1 MDTVQPIAEAEMQ
14 PATEIQPVAEQ
25 PVSVPSLRRRVFN
38 LAWPVISENFL
49 QTMLGMVDTIMVAR
63 LGPGALAGVGG
74 AIQIMFFVIAALSAT
89 SVGSSVLV
97 AQSVGARDYN
107 RASKLAKQSLVWSVL
122 ISIPL
127 ILIGLV
133 AADPIISI
141 FGMEPEPSKIGADYL
156 RVTMGTVSVL
166 TLMLLGGGV
175 LRGVGDSRT
184 PMFITM
190 VANVVNIVFTYG
202 LIFGELGM
210 PELGAV
216 GSAWGTFISRIVG
229 FAILFWVMW
238 RGVKGV
244 SIRGASDWWPDWK
257 LARQLLTIGLPAA
270 TEQMLNSVGFL
281 TMSIVVAQLGTLAL
295 AAHRVALNAMSISFL
310 PGLGFALAAT
320 ALVGQSIGARRPDE
334 AKAVTTIATQWALV
348 WMGLLALVFL
358 FFAEQ
363 IIAIFTPDPTVVA
376 IGSAGLRAIALTQPF
391 QAISMVQSGGL
402 RGTGNT
408 HFPLRVGT
416 SGIWAA
422 VLLGALLTYLT
433 QKQWDLIPIWA
444 AFLVTTPVTAYLT
457 WRKFRHTID
466 TDIKAL
472 V

>member
-1 MDTVQPIAEAEMQ
+1 METTQTMAAESDA
-14 PATEIQPVAEQ
+14 PAVALPPQ
-25 PVSVPSLRRRVFN
+25 APPQASSMRRRVFD

-49 QTMLGMVDTIMVAR
+49 QTMLGIVDTIMVAR
-63 LGPGALAGVGG
+63 LGPAALAGVGS
-74 AIQIMFFVIAALSAT
+74 AIQIMFFIISALSAT

-97 AQSVGARDYN
+97 AQSVGAHN
-107 RASKLAKQSLVWSVL
+107 FQRASRLAKQSLVWSVI

-127 ILIGLV
+127 LLIGLV
-133 AADPIISI
+133 AAEPIIGI
-141 FGMEPEPSKIGADYL
+141 FGMEPEPSRVGADYL
-156 RVTMGTVSVL
+156 RVTMGTLSVL

-184 PMFITM
+184 PMLITLL
-190 VANVVNIVFTYG
+190 ANIVNVFFTYG

-216 GSAWGTFISRIVG
+216 GSAWGTFISRVCG

-244 SIRGASDWWPDWK
+244 SIRGAEGWLPDWSA
-257 LARQLLTIGLPAA
+257 ARQILKIGLPAA
-270 TEQMLNSVGFL
+270 TEQMLNSVAFL

-320 ALVGQSIGARRPDE
+320 ALVGQSVGARRPDD
-334 AKAVTTIATQWALV
+334 AKQVTIIATQWALV
-348 WMGLLALVFL
+348 WMGLLAIVFL
-358 FFAEQ
+358 FFAER

-376 IGSAGLRAIALTQPF
+376 MGGAGLRAIALTQPF
-391 QAISMVQSGGL
+391 WAINMVQSGGL

-408 HFPLRVGT
+408 QYPLRVGT

-422 VLLGALLTYLT
+422 VILGAVFTYAT
-433 QKQWDLIPIWA
+433 SRAYGLIPIWA
-444 AFLVTTPVTAYLT
+444 AFLFTAPVTALLV
-457 WRKFRHTID
+457 WRKFRSTID
-466 TDIKAL
+466 SDIKTL